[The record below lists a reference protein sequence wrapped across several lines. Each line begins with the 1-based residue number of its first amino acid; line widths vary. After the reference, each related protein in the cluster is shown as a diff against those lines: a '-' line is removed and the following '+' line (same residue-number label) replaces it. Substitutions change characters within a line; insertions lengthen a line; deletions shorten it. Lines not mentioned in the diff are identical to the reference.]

1 MVACFVNVKL
11 QELLPLRG
19 LHNLLPCN
27 HEGRKWFI
35 ATSSTNSKKVT
46 FATWITFS
54 NLPMHRNT
62 RIT

>member
-11 QELLPLRG
+11 QELLPVRG

-27 HEGRKWFI
+27 YEGTKLFI

-46 FATWITFS
+46 FAT
-54 NLPMHRNT
+54 
-62 RIT
+62 